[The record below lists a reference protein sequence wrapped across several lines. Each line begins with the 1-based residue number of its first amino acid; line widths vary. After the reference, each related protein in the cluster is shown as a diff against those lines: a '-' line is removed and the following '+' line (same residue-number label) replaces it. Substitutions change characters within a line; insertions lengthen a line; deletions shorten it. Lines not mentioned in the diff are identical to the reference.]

1 MNSSTRCLNRTELL
15 GPMAVPTPAGIVA
28 NKATKSRC
36 WHLNDF
42 FVALAKAILTEVSVG
57 CYGKTNFALYR

>member
-1 MNSSTRCLNRTELL
+1 
-15 GPMAVPTPAGIVA
+15 MAIPTSAGIVAA

-42 FVALAKAILTEVSVG
+42 FVALAKVISL
-57 CYGKTNFALYR
+57 K